1 MSPQIDVWK
10 CSYVLFDTVHIT
22 HYMQLLLEPP
32 RGNQIS
38 YFWNFEFGNTLVLNY
53 SLIVDHGLFLLNI
66 SKAEDGD

>member
-1 MSPQIDVWK
+1 
-10 CSYVLFDTVHIT
+10 
-22 HYMQLLLEPP
+22 MQLLLEPP

-38 YFWNFEFGNTLVLNY
+38 YFWNFEFRNTLVLNY